1 MSLTGPTRKGT
12 PGEWTALEFS
22 LKEAYNT
29 FQQDGGEEGSI
40 GKFQRALHFAMQ
52 IHRWTDAQDPIRGL
66 LMLADALGFCGRVP
80 EAKGWAQRVQ
90 QLVMHHSP
98 QGEEDPLFKSA
109 QETLD
114 RCAAACGAEDP
125 FLELVARGR
134 ELYLQ
139 DGREG
144 EAVPV
149 LQEAL
154 EVGKRRILWFGDLQV
169 LLCMSTLAD
178 ALRLSGQG
186 RESEQVSWEVL
197 RLMRQ
202 HAPDQAQCIEKVL
215 GRMQEMG
222 AEQVSSQEGFSSPF
236 SRGMELY
243 EERRYPE
250 AKALLLD
257 SLQFARQ
264 QPHHRMCRL
273 VGVNMVVLG
282 DCCGHL
288 GGEENDAEAIQF
300 LQEGISLVED
310 LIMTGEDPL
319 LAEARAKLE
328 ILQHRV
334 VWRPFQVLNEE
345 VKSLLPVKDHAAEAI
360 PVLRAALREAR
371 GLPHWQREIDVLMV
385 MQHLSIALME
395 TQEVVEAQQ
404 LKLEVLPLLRDAVG
418 GDHEMTVQ
426 VRQEYKAWSDS
437 VLEQHPKIKQLY
449 EEGTEKYN
457 AEEYALA
464 FPLLTQLLEEDLP
477 PSTALCE
484 WHADTLAMVGDMLGR
499 SEEDDEKALEF
510 LFQSLP
516 TLMSLHGMGSS
527 FTKTIH
533 HKITFVMVRLWENY
547 PEKDSGQIPEDSVP
561 LWGLAARASPLCQEN
576 RQPEALGMLR
586 KIVVEAKKRIVGW
599 EQCLV
604 VLVFSHNLAEA
615 LRHCGELEESLS
627 SLESLQPLADQH
639 LGEKHELTIK
649 INRSLVSVEM
659 QMMQRL

>member
-1 MSLTGPTRKGT
+1 MFPFLYSHTHTHLLCSLSCLVPFCTFSFLLVSLLPFYIYFHFYTFSLSLSLSTLLIPVLSCSLFCPSHPLFSSFLLIPAVFCSLGNSPFASVLPYSICFLLSFAGLPLLCTIILHSPAWPLSSPQTGPTRKGT

-257 SLQFARQ
+257 SLQVVVAPHLSPCLSCLA
-264 QPHHRMCRL
+264 QPH
-273 VGVNMVVLG
+273 
-282 DCCGHL
+282 
-288 GGEENDAEAIQF
+288 GEEGSVVRHVSVACSRGRK
-300 LQEGISLVED
+300 QEG
-310 LIMTGEDPL
+310 
-319 LAEARAKLE
+319 
-328 ILQHRV
+328 
-334 VWRPFQVLNEE
+334 
-345 VKSLLPVKDHAAEAI
+345 
-360 PVLRAALREAR
+360 
-371 GLPHWQREIDVLMV
+371 
-385 MQHLSIALME
+385 
-395 TQEVVEAQQ
+395 
-404 LKLEVLPLLRDAVG
+404 
-418 GDHEMTVQ
+418 
-426 VRQEYKAWSDS
+426 
-437 VLEQHPKIKQLY
+437 
-449 EEGTEKYN
+449 EK
-457 AEEYALA
+457 
-464 FPLLTQLLEEDLP
+464 
-477 PSTALCE
+477 
-484 WHADTLAMVGDMLGR
+484 
-499 SEEDDEKALEF
+499 
-510 LFQSLP
+510 
-516 TLMSLHGMGSS
+516 
-527 FTKTIH
+527 
-533 HKITFVMVRLWENY
+533 
-547 PEKDSGQIPEDSVP
+547 
-561 LWGLAARASPLCQEN
+561 
-576 RQPEALGMLR
+576 
-586 KIVVEAKKRIVGW
+586 
-599 EQCLV
+599 
-604 VLVFSHNLAEA
+604 
-615 LRHCGELEESLS
+615 
-627 SLESLQPLADQH
+627 
-639 LGEKHELTIK
+639 
-649 INRSLVSVEM
+649 
-659 QMMQRL
+659 